1 MNCLKMQM
9 CVRERFLQRHIKNRL
24 KVKAGSFEMEV
35 PITDAGVK
43 KGRDIASRAGSVR
56 QKISEETAESRI
68 NLIGLRVDEALPR
81 LEKFLNHATMAGLS
95 EVTIIHG
102 VGMGILAKAVQEH
115 LSEHPLVK
123 SYRAGEQSEG
133 GGGVTVVVLK

>member
-1 MNCLKMQM
+1 MD
-9 CVRERFLQRHIKNRL
+9 E
-24 KVKAGSFEMEV
+24 

-56 QKISEETAESRI
+56 QKISEETAESQI
-68 NLIGLRVDEALPR
+68 NLIGLRVDETLPR
-81 LEKFLNHATMAGLS
+81 LEKFLNHATLAGLS

-102 VGMGILAKAVQEH
+102 IGTGALAKAVREH

-123 SYRAGEQSEG
+123 SKGGGEQSEG